1 MARVVVVAQPAPGA
15 YPVVT
20 AGSLDVTMQAA
31 DVALGNYIP
40 IVANKTLILVQ
51 NTHATDAKT
60 FTITSVVDAYNR
72 TGDITAYSLAAGDI
86 ALLGPFKTEGWSHGS
101 GADGGVWINGESAD
115 VKIANITQ
123 G

>member
-1 MARVVVVAQPAPGA
+1 MARVLVVAQVAPGA

-31 DVALGNYIP
+31 DVALGNYVP
-40 IVANKTLILVQ
+40 LVENKTLLLIQ

-60 FTITSVVDAYNR
+60 FTITSVVDAFNR
-72 TGDITAYSLAAGDI
+72 TGDITTYSLAAGDI
-86 ALLGPFKTEGWSHGS
+86 ALLGPFRGAGWSHGS
-101 GADGGVWINGESAD
+101 GATGGIWIDGASAD
-115 VKIANITQ
+115 IKIANITQ